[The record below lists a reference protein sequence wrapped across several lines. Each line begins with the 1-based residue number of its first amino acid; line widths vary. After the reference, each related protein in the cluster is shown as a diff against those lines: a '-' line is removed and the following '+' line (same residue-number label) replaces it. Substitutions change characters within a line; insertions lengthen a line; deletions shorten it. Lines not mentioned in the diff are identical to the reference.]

1 MNIIRAVGSM
11 MMMSARAHA
20 QWDLEASTTILR
32 SRKRLLILGLLFLPV
47 IIGGVAF
54 ADEITTKLPTI
65 MGGKEPYSPAFY
77 SLKIFLISIG
87 VGMAAGLITG
97 CIGAG
102 GGFVITPALMSAGV
116 KGILAVGTD
125 LFHIFAKAIMGSVLH
140 RKLGN
145 ISFVLAVAFLVGSIG
160 GTTLGGYLNRSL
172 YDANPVL
179 SDIFITVV
187 YVLMLGFL
195 GFYAMADFLKSRKSA
210 KQASRSFEDHTEGVR
225 PKAEEMTGMAQKL
238 QTLKIPPMI
247 SFDQG
252 VTPGGRKISSLFL
265 VMSGA
270 LVGLAAAIMGVGG
283 GFLTFPIF
291 VYVLGVSSATT
302 VGTDIF
308 QIIFTAG
315 YASLGQYAIYGFV
328 FYTLA
333 LGMLLGSL
341 IGVQVGSIVTKV
353 VSGSVI
359 RGFYA
364 ITIIAGFINRVFS
377 LPAKLGKMEIINISS
392 SMGKIID
399 NIGIVIFF
407 GVIIVFA
414 LWVFKTFFTNIK
426 VLKGEDDSDKT
437 LPTMPAMQGKEA

>member
-1 MNIIRAVGSM
+1 MKFIRAVGDAL
-11 MMMSARAHA
+11 MMSSRQYA
-20 QWDLEASTTILR
+20 QWDIETSGRILR
-32 SRKRLLILGLLFLPV
+32 SRKRLLILGLMLIPIFA
-47 IIGGVAF
+47 GGIAY
-54 ADEITTKLPTI
+54 AQEINQTLPTI
-65 MGGKEPYSPAFY
+65 LGGKEPYAPSYY

-87 VGMAAGLITG
+87 VGLSAGLITG

-145 ISFVLAVAFLVGSIG
+145 ISFVLAIAFLVGSIG
-160 GTTLGGYLNRSL
+160 GTTMGGMLNRAL
-172 YDANPVL
+172 YEHNPVL
-179 SDIFITVV
+179 SDAFITIV

-195 GFYAMADFLKSRKSA
+195 GVYAMTDFLKSRKSA
-210 KQASRSFEDHTEGVR
+210 KDASRSFEDHSEGVR
-225 PKAEEMTGMAQKL
+225 PKAEEEVPGLAQKL
-238 QTLKIPPMI
+238 QAIKIPPMVK
-247 SFDQG
+247 FDQG
-252 VTPGGRKISSLFL
+252 VTPGGRSISSVFL

-291 VYVLGVSSATT
+291 VYILGVSSATT

-333 LGMLLGSL
+333 IGMLLGSL
-341 IGVQVGSIVTKV
+341 VGVQIGSIVTKV

-364 ITIIAGFINRVFS
+364 ITIIAGFINRLFA
-377 LPAKLGKMEIINISS
+377 LPYKLVKMEMIGLDS
-392 SMGKIID
+392 GVAKAID
-399 NIGIVIFF
+399 TIGMVIFF
-407 GVIIVFA
+407 GVIIAFM
-414 LWVFKTFFTNIK
+414 LWVFKTFFSNIK
-426 VLKGEDDSDKT
+426 VLKGEEPNLT
-437 LPTMPAMQGKEA
+437 NPPAMGGEA